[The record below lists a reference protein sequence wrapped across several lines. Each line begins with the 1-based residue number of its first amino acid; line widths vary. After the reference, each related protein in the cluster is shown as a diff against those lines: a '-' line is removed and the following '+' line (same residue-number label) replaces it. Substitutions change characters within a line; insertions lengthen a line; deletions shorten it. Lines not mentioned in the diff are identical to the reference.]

1 MFAHAGWPRFLRWPV
16 FVLVRTAIRHLVMI
30 ACEYV
35 LIARI
40 SVRPTRIAALTFDDG
55 PNLEQTPKLLA
66 VLRKLD
72 VPATFFLI
80 GVHVAEA
87 PGVVRALADAGME
100 IGNHSLSHV
109 SLRGKSFAEQAH
121 EIVEGARLISAA
133 SGKPVGLF
141 RPPYGDFDD
150 LTVAAATAAGQT
162 MVLWNINPNEWRGV
176 DTVTTVTRVVSA
188 ARTPA
193 VILMH
198 DSSPTTV
205 AAIPRIVAAYRRA
218 GFRFV
223 PVSEV
228 PQGHWER
235 YSPQFAPDPTRTS
248 RPRAVHNL
256 PGETTSYE
264 RP

>member
-1 MFAHAGWPRFLRWPV
+1 MFAHTGRPRFLRWPA
-16 FVLVRTAIRHLVMI
+16 FVVVRTAIRHLVMI
-30 ACEYV
+30 AFEYL
-35 LIARI
+35 LIIRI
-40 SVRPTRIAALTFDDG
+40 GGRATRIAALTFDDG
-55 PNLEQTPKLLA
+55 PNLEQTPKVLA
-66 VLRKLD
+66 VLRELD

-80 GVHVAEA
+80 GAHVAEA

-100 IGNHSLSHV
+100 IGNHALSHV

-121 EIVEGARLISAA
+121 EIVEGARLIAAA
-133 SGKPVGLF
+133 SGKPVRLF

-150 LTVAAATAAGQT
+150 YTVAAVTAAGQA
-162 MVLWNINPNEWRGV
+162 MVLWNINPNDWRGV
-176 DTVTTVTRVVSA
+176 DTIATVTRVVSA

-198 DSSPTTV
+198 DSSPATV

-235 YSPQFAPDPTRTS
+235 HSPQFAPDSMRSLKPLGS
-248 RPRAVHNL
+248 AGSARP
-256 PGETTSYE
+256 
-264 RP
+264 